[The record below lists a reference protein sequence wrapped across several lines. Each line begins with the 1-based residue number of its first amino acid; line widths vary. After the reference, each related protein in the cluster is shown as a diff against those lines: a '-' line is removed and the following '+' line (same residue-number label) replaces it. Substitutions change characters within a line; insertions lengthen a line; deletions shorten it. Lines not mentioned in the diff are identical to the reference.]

1 MPTALIRTA
10 GALVALIACF
20 PLAATA
26 AARPFTGPAGW
37 DHAVAV
43 APTAQSPR
51 AQETWRK
58 SDGELLT
65 FMSDE
70 GLSYD
75 DSLAMIRKN
84 VADNSLKP
92 SVDKDRTCGGRRAHE
107 IEMTFG
113 TTIVHQILVDDAPGL
128 TKLTYTHPQGTPTG
142 PDVTAAITV
151 YCGA

>member
-10 GALVALIACF
+10 GALVALIACL

-37 DHAVAV
+37 DHTVAV

-84 VADNSLKP
+84 VTDNGFKP

-142 PDVTAAITV
+142 PDATAAITS

>member
-1 MPTALIRTA
+1 MPTVHRRVAS
-10 GALVALIACF
+10 ALVALAACL
-20 PLAATA
+20 PLAAAA

-37 DHAVAV
+37 DHTVGA
-43 APTAQSPR
+43 TATVQSPR

-84 VADNSLKP
+84 VTDNGLKP
-92 SVDKDRTCGGRRAHE
+92 SVDKDRTCGGQRAHE
-107 IEMTFG
+107 VEMTFG
-113 TTIVHQILVDDAPGL
+113 TTIVHQILIDNAPGL
-128 TKLTYTHPQGTPTG
+128 TKLTYTHPQGTPIG
-142 PDVTAAITV
+142 PDATNTITA